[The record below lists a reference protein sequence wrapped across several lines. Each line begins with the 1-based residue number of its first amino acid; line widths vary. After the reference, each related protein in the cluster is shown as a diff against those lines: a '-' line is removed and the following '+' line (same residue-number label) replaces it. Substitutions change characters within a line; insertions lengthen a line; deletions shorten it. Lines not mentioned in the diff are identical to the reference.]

1 MIKKFLGSWESD
13 LKDMSKILNSLRL
26 KLSKVNQTKV
36 SLEKDG
42 ANQFEP
48 KESIFKSSYSEL
60 VGAQNN
66 FNRNTIK

>member
-1 MIKKFLGSWESD
+1 
-13 LKDMSKILNSLRL
+13 MSKILNFLRL

-48 KESIFKSSYSEL
+48 KESIFKSSYSES
-60 VGAQNN
+60 VGAKNN
-66 FNRNTIK
+66 FNRNTI

>member
-1 MIKKFLGSWESD
+1 
-13 LKDMSKILNSLRL
+13 MSKILNFLRL

-48 KESIFKSSYSEL
+48 KESMFN
-60 VGAQNN
+60 AQNN

>member
-1 MIKKFLGSWESD
+1 
-13 LKDMSKILNSLRL
+13 MSKILNFLRV

-66 FNRNTIK
+66 VNRNTIK